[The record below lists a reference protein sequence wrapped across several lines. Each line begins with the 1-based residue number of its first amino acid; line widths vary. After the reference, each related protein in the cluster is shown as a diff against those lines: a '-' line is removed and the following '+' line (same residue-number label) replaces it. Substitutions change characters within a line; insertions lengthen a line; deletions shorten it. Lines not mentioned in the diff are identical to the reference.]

1 MPVGNCRLWTGMGM
15 LIVYI
20 LVTARE
26 KGREMCSEQAPC
38 SISSV
43 LSLSLQ
49 VCFSPSLLSGDDLF
63 SF

>member
-26 KGREMCSEQAPC
+26 KGREMCRGHKGQAHSKPARK
-38 SISSV
+38 
-43 LSLSLQ
+43 
-49 VCFSPSLLSGDDLF
+49 
-63 SF
+63 